1 VELWR
6 IATFGLTSLGHP
18 GSVRA
23 AFPLLTVR
31 AADAVLSRPTPRTEY
46 SALLGWLTQGCSVSL
61 TVVVVLVLLPVFMY
75 ALALGLAAARTWL
88 GISGIPRARNVVRAV
103 RQGRAGRR
111 EPRDGAS

>member
-1 VELWR
+1 
-6 IATFGLTSLGHP
+6 
-18 GSVRA
+18 
-23 AFPLLTVR
+23 
-31 AADAVLSRPTPRTEY
+31 
-46 SALLGWLTQGCSVSL
+46 VSL

-88 GISGIPRARNVVRAV
+88 GISGIPRARNIVRAV